1 MGDNLIE
8 VELGHIKELFTE
20 KMKEVERRLHDLEE
34 DDKKLNAKINE
45 YNTDQAKIMEQL
57 KTISEKLEDLGRKQ
71 EEFLKCPKPTDVL
84 NKNKAGMWDKITST
98 AITTIVGA
106 LIGALVTLILR

>member
-8 VELGHIKELFTE
+8 AELGHLKELFTE
-20 KMKEVERRLHDLEE
+20 KMKDIERRLHDLED
-34 DDKKLNAKINE
+34 DDKKLNTKINE

-71 EEFLKCPKPTDVL
+71 EEFLKSPKPTDVL
-84 NKNKAGMWDKITST
+84 NRNKAGLWDKITGT
-98 AITTIVGA
+98 AISTIVGA
-106 LIGALVTLILR
+106 LIGALIALILK